1 MNVRNQSRRALLL
14 LGASVI
20 AVVVGLVAA
29 SPVPAATGPVT
40 MTITAVGKKQS
51 PPAINKSDVDLFQ
64 NKERTQV
71 ANLRRGDSLFLAILI
86 DDTLDQTVSVDWKA
100 LRSFIMSQ
108 QPDTYISVAYA
119 RNGSAMVAQDFT
131 NDHALAAKALRIPT
145 GSFGAFNSPY
155 LAVIDWMKRWPD
167 NGGDRRSILMISSG
181 VDYFHGGFGP
191 FSADLDPSIERA
203 QKQNINVWT
212 IYYPDAGRRGRR
224 GFRTFNAQSNLQ
236 RLSTE
241 TGAESF
247 YLGFGRPVSI

>member
-1 MNVRNQSRRALLL
+1 
-14 LGASVI
+14 
-20 AVVVGLVAA
+20 
-29 SPVPAATGPVT
+29 
-40 MTITAVGKKQS
+40 MTITAIGKKQP

-71 ANLRRGDSLFLAILI
+71 ANLRRGDSLFLAVLI

-108 QPDTYISVAYA
+108 QPDTYVSVAYA

-131 NDHALAAKALRIPT
+131 TDHALAAKALRIPT

-155 LAVIDWMKRWPD
+155 LAVMDWMKRWPD

-191 FSADLDPSIERA
+191 FSADLDPSI
-203 QKQNINVWT
+203 
-212 IYYPDAGRRGRR
+212 
-224 GFRTFNAQSNLQ
+224 
-236 RLSTE
+236 
-241 TGAESF
+241 
-247 YLGFGRPVSI
+247 